1 MNVVESVTMVE
12 NNKKILP
19 KIGEEIKFSKT
30 MTVAEQAFF
39 TGISGNLGSQ
49 YVDRIRADL
58 IGFPNAVVFEMAAL
72 SLVSTCVSKLCGF
85 EYKISR
91 IDCKFHSAVSVGST
105 LEAQALVILAK
116 IDEIELEVL
125 IECEK
130 EVICKGKV
138 VVTPFMEA

>member
-1 MNVVESVTMVE
+1 MVE
-12 NNKKILP
+12 KNKKILP
-19 KIGEEIKFSKT
+19 KIGEEIKFRKT

-49 YVDRIRADL
+49 YVDRNRAAV
-58 IGFPNAVVFEMAAL
+58 IGFPNAVIFEMAAL

-85 EYKISR
+85 EYKISS

-105 LEAQALVILAK
+105 LEAKALVISAK
-116 IDEIELEVL
+116 MDEIELEVL
-125 IECEK
+125 LRCEN
-130 EVICKGKV
+130 EVICQGKL